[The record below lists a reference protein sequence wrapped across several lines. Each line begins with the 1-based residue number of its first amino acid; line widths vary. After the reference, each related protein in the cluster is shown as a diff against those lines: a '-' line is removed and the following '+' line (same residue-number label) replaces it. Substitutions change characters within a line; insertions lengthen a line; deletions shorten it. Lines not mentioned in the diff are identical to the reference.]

1 MGLTSQLIPTLV
13 CLLALTGTFI
23 HGHNF
28 SIAIKEIIKTLNILT
43 ARNDSCMELTVTE
56 VFSAPKNTSEKEIF
70 CRAATVL
77 QQLSTHNCSN
87 RLLRGLHRNLR
98 NMANMT
104 CSVNEVKK
112 STLKDFL
119 ERLKVIMQ
127 QKYYRH

>member
-13 CLLALTGTFI
+13 CLLALTSTFV

-43 ARNDSCMELTVTE
+43 ARNDSCMELTVTD
-56 VFSAPKNTSEKEIF
+56 VFAAPKNTTEKEI
-70 CRAATVL
+70 CRATTVL

-87 RLLRGLHRNLR
+87 RLLKGLHRNLR
-98 NMANMT
+98 KMANMT

-119 ERLKVIMQ
+119 ERLKAIMQ
-127 QKYYRH
+127 RKYYRH

>member
-13 CLLALTGTFI
+13 CLLALTSTFV

-28 SIAIKEIIKTLNILT
+28 SIAIKEIIRTLNILT
-43 ARNDSCMELTVTE
+43 ARNDSCMELTVTD
-56 VFSAPKNTSEKEIF
+56 VFAAPKNTTEKEI
-70 CRAATVL
+70 CRATTVL

-98 NMANMT
+98 KMANMT

-119 ERLKVIMQ
+119 ERLKAIMQ
-127 QKYYRH
+127 RKYYRH

>member
-13 CLLALTGTFI
+13 CLLALTSTFV

-43 ARNDSCMELTVTE
+43 ARNDSCMELTVTD
-56 VFSAPKNTSEKEIF
+56 VFAAPKNTTEKEI
-70 CRAATVL
+70 CRATTVL

-87 RLLRGLHRNLR
+87 RLLKGLHRNLR
-98 NMANMT
+98 KMANTT

-119 ERLKVIMQ
+119 ERLKAIMQ
-127 QKYYRH
+127 RKYYRH

>member
-13 CLLALTGTFI
+13 CLLALTSTFV

-28 SIAIKEIIKTLNILT
+28 SIAIKETIKTLNILT
-43 ARNDSCMELTVTE
+43 ARNDSCMELTVTD
-56 VFSAPKNTSEKEIF
+56 VFAAPKNTTEKEI
-70 CRAATVL
+70 CRATTVL

-87 RLLRGLHRNLR
+87 KLLKGLHRNLR
-98 NMANMT
+98 KMANMT

-119 ERLKVIMQ
+119 ERLKAIMQ
-127 QKYYRH
+127 RKYYRH